1 VKGLHSITA
10 SNVAKYDGLHSVVIL
25 DGHNPLEL
33 SEEQICDAFDTA
45 SRWILAAHRERPSS
59 VYPFIMWNGGPRS
72 GASQVH
78 AHMQATLGEGSAY
91 ARLEIWRRAAQAYR
105 AMHAR
110 NYFEDLF
117 LAHESIGLTGT
128 CAAGSAHVRW
138 LAHLTPVKEKETILL
153 SGSLNE
159 ALYKAVYRILRLFID
174 TLGVRAFNVAVY
186 MPPLAHTG
194 EDWSDFPVLVRMV
207 DRGDPASSTSD
218 IGAMELFA
226 QPVVTFDPWKLAAL
240 VMSG

>member
-1 VKGLHSITA
+1 
-10 SNVAKYDGLHSVVIL
+10 
-25 DGHNPLEL
+25 
-33 SEEQICDAFDTA
+33 
-45 SRWILAAHRERPSS
+45 
-59 VYPFIMWNGGPRS
+59 
-72 GASQVH
+72 
-78 AHMQATLGEGSAY
+78 
-91 ARLEIWRRAAQAYR
+91 
-105 AMHAR
+105 MHAR

-117 LAHESIGLTGT
+117 LAHESVGLAGT
-128 CAAGSAHVRW
+128 SPMRNGEFGMRNDDESGHISHSIASVRR

-159 ALYKAVYRILRLFID
+159 DLYKAVYRILRLFID

-240 VMSG
+240 YVNYELRITNYELRTAPKLSN